1 MQEDSA
7 ASRSFKKSQ
16 RVAPPPPP
24 PPRLLLRIPLL
35 FDPVTFSS
43 KRHFRSSELTRF
55 VISVSPIVSS
65 IYRYFKCACVCLF
78 WLWIGGG
85 KDICETTERKR

>member
-65 IYRYFKCACVCLF
+65 IYRYFKCVCVCVFVLVVDR
-78 WLWIGGG
+78 WR
-85 KDICETTERKR
+85 ERCL